1 MLPTACLQ
9 THLAFRQNERTITI
23 KNDIIL
29 CYQSAACDRQVE
41 PAEAGE
47 EEDPMIGP
55 LSWRIPLRISRGP
68 PPQTTPHPPSH
79 PKPPVSLLTQRQ
91 SQPSPLQQ
99 ALQDAA
105 SSQQRSSRVAGEGVS
120 SAAARKGQQ
129 ERLFWPEAVGTN
141 WIVRSAAETAC
152 VEEWT
157 AKHGSAADDKALLK
171 EALT

>member
-1 MLPTACLQ
+1 M
-9 THLAFRQNERTITI
+9 ITI
-23 KNDIIL
+23 KYYIL
-29 CYQSAACDRQVE
+29 LCNQSAACDRQVE

-79 PKPPVSLLTQRQ
+79 PKPPVSLSTQRH

-120 SAAARKGQQ
+120 SAAACKGQQ
-129 ERLFWPEAVGTN
+129 ERLFWPVAVGTN